1 MEKSVFALVCVA
13 CTGFAPL
20 PELETVFTAA
30 QLEKGAPKLDW
41 TRNVD
46 GSESTVVSE
55 KAGGLDL
62 KGVKLTRR
70 VFGDGIRREVAY
82 TLENATDGLRY
93 ASFGWRSQFSVAGVD
108 DRNWFP
114 TTDNVLDLT
123 QQSSLW
129 GYYSKPGNWQFSLV
143 EPWFAAYNPSARRG
157 FAFVFDYAT
166 LSAAYGANDMKTRGV
181 MFDGGMLPP
190 GKSITVKTT
199 ILSLSGLGSLATVN
213 EQFAAGFTGP
223 ATAPMLEVLPF
234 SDMTVEGVM
243 SQTDVEG
250 RVLGTQKVSASV
262 KAWKPTTLGAVKSA
276 KPATQTVLAAELNGL
291 KFESFRENGFR
302 MASLPLVPPVW
313 THHRPLPK
321 KALVGVSEMSQTAKD
336 KALLVFGF
344 YANFFRFDEM
354 FPELKFTTVS
364 ATPQGIADIPPAS
377 TIGEYKYVFLGDV
390 NEESV
395 RPMLARL
402 SAYVRNGGT
411 LVVGGGPFAYGC
423 GGYAGTFLEEMLPV
437 STRAFDCLPACAEDR
452 DGRTAVAFD
461 GCDARLFWIQK
472 DAVKPGAKV
481 LLKTVTGDPLLVKG
495 TYGRGRVFAFLGAP
509 IGDEDRDAKAFWN
522 GNADYVKTMRSLLK

>member
-1 MEKSVFALVCVA
+1 
-13 CTGFAPL
+13 
-20 PELETVFTAA
+20 
-30 QLEKGAPKLDW
+30 
-41 TRNVD
+41 
-46 GSESTVVSE
+46 
-55 KAGGLDL
+55 
-62 KGVKLTRR
+62 
-70 VFGDGIRREVAY
+70 
-82 TLENATDGLRY
+82 
-93 ASFGWRSQFSVAGVD
+93 
-108 DRNWFP
+108 
-114 TTDNVLDLT
+114 
-123 QQSSLW
+123 
-129 GYYSKPGNWQFSLV
+129 
-143 EPWFAAYNPSARRG
+143 
-157 FAFVFDYAT
+157 
-166 LSAAYGANDMKTRGV
+166 
-181 MFDGGMLPP
+181 
-190 GKSITVKTT
+190 
-199 ILSLSGLGSLATVN
+199 
-213 EQFAAGFTGP
+213 
-223 ATAPMLEVLPF
+223 
-234 SDMTVEGVM
+234 
-243 SQTDVEG
+243 
-250 RVLGTQKVSASV
+250 
-262 KAWKPTTLGAVKSA
+262 
-276 KPATQTVLAAELNGL
+276 
-291 KFESFRENGFR
+291 